1 MKQQPPRLAFMLDL
15 LWPYKRHASIFFAGT
30 QQYAKENGW
39 ISIIDEF
46 VHNTLPAQTGA
57 AVSYDGII
65 ARIRPHPI
73 SANLLRSA
81 RPPQPSERSLLR
93 SSRRRADRRTLAKGV
108 EWNCRPLPEGRLL
121 VE

>member
-1 MKQQPPRLAFMLDL
+1 MKQQPPRVALMLDL

-46 VHNTLPAQTGA
+46 VHNTLPAQTEA

-81 RPPQPSERSLLR
+81 RPE
-93 SSRRRADRRTLAKGV
+93 
-108 EWNCRPLPEGRLL
+108 
-121 VE
+121 